1 MIDSGRAMEV
11 AMCKHDCH
19 SCRVHAP
26 PTHFGIALCFT
37 VLHGIARS
45 SNPACVASTT
55 DMQKLR
61 QAHVLLLVDP
71 IHLFCW
77 LTIFISQHGSR
88 TILRKPYWSVKCQ
101 MGEIFIV
108 NDWCSIWSIQPQ
120 KHCVSFWN
128 QGEMTS
134 LELIRFDYFG

>member
-1 MIDSGRAMEV
+1 MV
-11 AMCKHDCH
+11 L
-19 SCRVHAP
+19 HAP

-37 VLHGIARS
+37 VLRGIARS

-77 LTIFISQHGSR
+77 LTIGTEVGQSCESR
-88 TILRKPYWSVKCQ
+88 IGRSNGGNIHCQ
-101 MGEIFIV
+101 RLTLNLV
-108 NDWCSIWSIQPQ
+108 NSAPETY
-120 KHCVSFWN
+120 CVSFWN
-128 QGEMTS
+128 QGEITS